1 MATTPP
7 SAPGPAAGEAHI
19 GTVGRLTG
27 ALFSPKATFA
37 DIARNPDWIAPV
49 IVIILLSFVVTG
61 IFGQRV
67 GWRGLIEKKMA
78 DNKRVEQMA
87 PDQKE
92 RLIEQQTK
100 FRSDFRLRRY
110 THLHLWRRAD
120 WGGSFARGVQ
130 CDSGAQLNFK
140 TSLGIVT
147 YSWMPAV
154 IQQIL
159 GILILFVKS
168 PDTIDI
174 EHLVA
179 SNAGAF
185 LADDAPKWLMSIC
198 TSLDI
203 FTFWTLFSG
212 GIGICRGSP
221 EENHYG
227 QVSRHGDRTL
237 GDLDPG
243 QGWFGGRILLIHSG
257 GWHFNL
263 KFCRRIQ
270 AERGSAD

>member
-37 DIARNPDWIAPV
+37 DIARNPSWFAPV

-100 FRSDFRLRRY
+100 FAPIFGY
-110 THLHLWRRAD
+110 VGIPIFIF
-120 WGGSFARGVQ
+120 GGALIGAGVLLGAFNVT
-130 CDSGAQLNFK
+130 SGAQLNFK
-140 TSLGIVT
+140 TCLGIVT

-203 FTFWTLFSG
+203 FTFWTLFLAALGFAVARPKKISMG
-212 GIGICRGSP
+212 KSLGTVIGLWVI
-221 EENHYG
+221 
-227 QVSRHGDRTL
+227 
-237 GDLDPG
+237 
-243 QGWFGGRILLIHSG
+243 WILVKAGLAAVFS
-257 GWHFNL
+257 
-263 KFCRRIQ
+263 
-270 AERGSAD
+270 